1 MIITILLL
9 IVGLVLLVLGADWLV
24 KGASRLALSFGI
36 SALVVG
42 LTVVAY
48 GTSAP
53 ELSVS
58 VMSSIQGKS
67 EMAMGNIVG
76 SNIFNVLFILGISAL
91 VTPLIVAKQLV
102 RLDVPVMIA
111 SSVLLIALCLDGTVS
126 RVDGIILFV
135 GAIAYTW
142 WLIRISRR
150 DSQAA
155 LDAGGELPEKQGNP
169 WMNVLWI
176 LMGLG
181 LLVLGSKFLV
191 ESAITIAR
199 TFGLSE
205 TIIGLTIVAAGTSLP
220 EVATSVMA
228 SIRGERDIAVGNV
241 VGSNIFNI
249 LSVGGLSG
257 IFSPNGISVAP
268 SVMNFDLPVMLAI
281 AIACFPVF
289 FTGFRITRWNGL
301 FFLAYYVAY
310 TVYLILGA
318 TQHDSLP
325 VFSKVM
331 FEFVVPITVVM
342 LLALVVF
349 EIKKIRNDKK
359 LLAQ

>member
-111 SSVLLIALCLDGTVS
+111 SSVLLIALCLDGTLS

-135 GAIAYTW
+135 GAIA
-142 WLIRISRR
+142 
-150 DSQAA
+150 
-155 LDAGGELPEKQGNP
+155 
-169 WMNVLWI
+169 
-176 LMGLG
+176 
-181 LLVLGSKFLV
+181 
-191 ESAITIAR
+191 
-199 TFGLSE
+199 
-205 TIIGLTIVAAGTSLP
+205 
-220 EVATSVMA
+220 
-228 SIRGERDIAVGNV
+228 
-241 VGSNIFNI
+241 
-249 LSVGGLSG
+249 
-257 IFSPNGISVAP
+257 
-268 SVMNFDLPVMLAI
+268 
-281 AIACFPVF
+281 
-289 FTGFRITRWNGL
+289 
-301 FFLAYYVAY
+301 
-310 TVYLILGA
+310 
-318 TQHDSLP
+318 
-325 VFSKVM
+325 
-331 FEFVVPITVVM
+331 
-342 LLALVVF
+342 
-349 EIKKIRNDKK
+349 
-359 LLAQ
+359 